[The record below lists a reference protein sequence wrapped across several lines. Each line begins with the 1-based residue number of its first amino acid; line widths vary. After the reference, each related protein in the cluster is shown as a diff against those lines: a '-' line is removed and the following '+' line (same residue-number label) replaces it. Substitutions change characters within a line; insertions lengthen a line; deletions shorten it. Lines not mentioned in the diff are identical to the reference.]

1 MNKRMRIIAVA
12 VLLLS
17 IGLTLALQQ
26 IGIVSADDIMV
37 TITGPE
43 GPTNQSPIELTI
55 TFTAPV
61 TGFELA
67 DITVTPP
74 TTVTNLDDTGAP
86 VYTVDLNLV
95 DEGVVTV
102 DIAEGV
108 VEESNQAADGYSI
121 VYDVTPPQVS
131 IESINPDPTGQGF
144 ITYIISFDEEIND
157 FAESIDDF
165 VANVVI
171 TNGNLGPFTPHNTT
185 QEIDL
190 AVLAQDFADVT
201 IQIPAGI
208 FFDLAGNSNEV
219 AEKTITYVDQPWVV
233 VEKANAQKDPTHI
246 PEILFD
252 VIFNEAVTGFEAAD
266 VDLTASDD
274 TLGEMDVDVTGAED
288 RYTITVS
295 GMTGPGKVVVDI
307 PAGAAEDVDENE
319 SLASINVDNEVTFE
333 GPVPEV
339 VNIERVQDNP
349 TKAESVNF
357 YVTFS
362 EVVHNVEVKDFVLTT
377 TGDIEGAAVQVVVGT
392 GDQRF
397 VSVQTGTGNGTM
409 RLDVA
414 PDAEILDDDGFPMID
429 LPYVD
434 GEVYDV
440 RIESFVDVDI
450 MHWAWQ
456 WIEKLYDNGVTTGC
470 GQDPLSFCPDADVTR
485 AEMAKFI
492 LAAMHAADVDLYAPP
507 ELVDGDETGFEDVA
521 WNYWAGAWIKV
532 LSDEGLT
539 NGCFQDNDNVW
550 YCPEDKVTRAEMAKF
565 ILSALHGDEPGYPL
579 PALVEGDQTGFEDVT
594 WDFWAA
600 AWIKQ
605 LGDEDL
611 TNGCNQQDGKVWYCP
626 DLNVTRAEMA
636 KFLVEAFN
644 LP

>member
-1 MNKRMRIIAVA
+1 MNKRMRIIAVS

-17 IGLTLALQQ
+17 IGLTLTLQQ
-26 IGIVSADDIMV
+26 IGIVAADDIMV

-43 GPTNQSPIELTI
+43 DPTNQSPIELTI

-74 TTVTNLDDTGAP
+74 TTVTNLDDTNAP
-86 VYTVDLNLV
+86 IYTVDLNPGV
-95 DEGVVTV
+95 EGVVTV
-102 DIAEGV
+102 DIAEDV
-108 VEESNQAADGYSI
+108 VEEGNQAAEGYAI
-121 VYDVTPPQVS
+121 VYDVTAPQVT
-131 IESINPDPTGQGF
+131 IDTVNPDPTGQAL
-144 ITYIISFDEEIND
+144 ITYIISFNEELDD

-165 VANVVI
+165 FTGLTI
-171 TNGNLGPFTPHNTT
+171 TNGTIGPFIPDNTA

-190 AVLAQDFADVT
+190 AVLAQDFGD
-201 IQIPAGI
+201 IKIEIPAGI

-219 AEKTITYVDQPWVV
+219 AEDTITFVDQPWLV
-233 VEKANAQKDPTHI
+233 VEQADAQEDPTHI

-252 VIFNEAVTGFEAAD
+252 VIFSEAVTGFEAAD
-266 VDLTASDD
+266 VDLSGSDG
-274 TLGEMDVDVTGAED
+274 TLGEMDVAVTGADD
-288 RYTITVS
+288 RYKVTVS

-307 PAGAAEDVDENE
+307 PPGAAEDGDENE
-319 SLASINVDNEVTFE
+319 SLASINNDNEVTFE

-362 EVVHNVEVKDFVLTT
+362 EVVHNVDIKDFVLTT
-377 TGDIEGAAVQVVVGT
+377 TGDIEGAFIQVVVGA

-397 VSVQTGTGNGTM
+397 VAVQTGTGKGTM

-414 PDAEILDDDGFPMID
+414 PDAEIFDDDGFPMID
-429 LPYVD
+429 LPYLA
-434 GEVYDV
+434 GEMYDV
-440 RIESFVDVDI
+440 RIESFADVDT

-456 WIEKLYDNGVTTGC
+456 WIEKLFDNGVTTGC
-470 GQDPLSFCPDADVTR
+470 SQDPLAFCPDADVTR
-485 AEMAKFI
+485 AEMAKFV
-492 LAAMHAADVDLYAPP
+492 LAAMHTADVTPYTPP
-507 ELVDGDETGFEDVA
+507 ELVEGDETGFEDVA
-521 WNYWAGAWIKV
+521 WDYWAGSWIKA
-532 LSDEGLT
+532 LRDEGLT
-539 NGCFQDNDNVW
+539 NGCIQDDDKVW
-550 YCPEDKVTRAEMAKF
+550 YCPEEKVTRAEMAKF

-579 PALVEGDQTGFEDVT
+579 PALIDGDQTGFEDVN

-605 LGDEDL
+605 LGEEDL
-611 TNGCNQQDGKVWYCP
+611 TNGCKQEDGKVWYCP
-626 DLNVTRAEMA
+626 NLNVTRAEMA
-636 KFLVEAFN
+636 KFLVEAFD